1 MIEELKAYFYIVL
14 YLFNLIGIKTMDD
27 LKRRFGNP
35 DISMPSSSGKEEWT
49 DALQNICREKKLN
62 LEAMSY
68 KFIEEERSQPPK
80 NLVTHI
86 WFLWPYRHI
95 MIVKEYDVGQPEIT
109 IGYCKLQYSN
119 RR

>member
-1 MIEELKAYFYIVL
+1 
-14 YLFNLIGIKTMDD
+14 
-27 LKRRFGNP
+27 
-35 DISMPSSSGKEEWT
+35 MPSNSGKEECT
-49 DALQNICREKKLN
+49 DVLQNICREKKLN

-95 MIVKEYDVGQPEIT
+95 MIVKEYAVGQPEINPLST
-109 IGYCKLQYSN
+109 IKSFITPLPTASTKSVTRGRPCSN
-119 RR
+119 SSVLPEPN